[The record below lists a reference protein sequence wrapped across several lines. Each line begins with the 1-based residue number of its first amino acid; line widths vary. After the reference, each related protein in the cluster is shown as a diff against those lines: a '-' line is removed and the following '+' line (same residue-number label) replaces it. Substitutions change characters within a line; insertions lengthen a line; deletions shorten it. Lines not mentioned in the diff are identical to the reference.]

1 MQDAYA
7 VESGKIGGWADIGYT
22 GPGSNST
29 NWAQSAIFTYT
40 AIDVNGDDAGW
51 QATPTTGK
59 LNDCDAN
66 EVWTLNAQYISSG
79 DQQGNVGYLATGDDD
94 CTALTPAWD
103 KLDDGR
109 SSS

>member
-7 VESGKIGGWADIGYT
+7 VEAAKVGTWSEIGYT

-29 NWAQSAIFTYT
+29 GWAQSAIFTYEEV
-40 AIDVNGDDAGW
+40 DSPVGW
-51 QATPTTGK
+51 SAHATDSK
-59 LNDCDAN
+59 LNDCDATEHWYLYAEYVTSN
-66 EVWTLNAQYISSG
+66 ES
-79 DQQGNVGYLATGDDD
+79 QQGNVGYYATGDSD
-94 CTALTPAWD
+94 CTDLTPAFA